1 MPDVIGVGDLAL
13 DLVLEIDKIPGTDSF
28 VPMLDSSMQGGGKVP
43 TALVAL
49 SRLGVSAGLAASVG
63 DDRYGRFCVDEL
75 KRSGVD
81 VSHMK
86 VQKDTP
92 TNLCVCLAEQSTGGR
107 SFIGRLGAVR
117 PLMAEELEE
126 AYIKQA
132 SWLHVW
138 QMNPAA
144 RQAAVWMRESGG
156 QVVIDADRYNRE
168 IEENLG
174 LVDVFIGSEFFY
186 REMFPDWET
195 KREDIGR
202 ALVSITARGP
212 RIAIFTLG
220 KEGLLGRCGEET
232 FYVPAFTNITVKD
245 TTGAGDVFHGAYI
258 CGLIKGMAARE
269 AGRFASAVS
278 AIKCTELGG
287 RAGIPDYDSV
297 LHFME
302 TGEIDRTYML
312 PWIEYYRRAFYEG

>member
-1 MPDVIGVGDLAL
+1 MPQVVGIGDLAL
-13 DLVLEIDKIPGTDSF
+13 DLVLEIDRIPGTDSF
-28 VPMLDSSMQGGGKVP
+28 VPMLDCSMQGGGKVP

-49 SRLGVSAGLAASVG
+49 SRLGISTGLAAAVG
-63 DDRYGRFCVDEL
+63 DDRYGRFCVEEL
-75 KRSGVD
+75 RKNGVD
-81 VSHMK
+81 VSHMS
-86 VQKDTP
+86 VQKNTP

-117 PLMAEELEE
+117 PLEAGELEQ
-126 AYIKQA
+126 AYIKEA

-156 QVVIDADRYNRE
+156 QVVIDADRYSRE

-174 LVDVFIGSEFFY
+174 LTDIFIGSEFFY
-186 REMFPDWET
+186 RGMFPHR
-195 KREDIGR
+195 KVNREEMDR
-202 ALVSITARGP
+202 ALGIMTARGP
-212 RIAIFTLG
+212 RIAIFTFG
-220 KEGLLGRCGEET
+220 SDGLWGRCGEEV

-258 CGLIKGMAARE
+258 CGLIRGMDARE
-269 AGRFASAVS
+269 AARFASAVS
-278 AIKCTELGG
+278 AIKCTVLGG
-287 RAGIPDYDSV
+287 RAGIPDYETV

-302 TGEIDRTYML
+302 TGQIDQTAMS
-312 PWIEYYRRAFYEG
+312 PWIEYYRRAFYEE